1 MWKDLGNSWWELQ
14 LNWMW
19 VVRERQKAR
28 SAPKIL
34 ASQCSS
40 DEDSSRLGTVRDM
53 RETRNSTLDM

>member
-1 MWKDLGNSWWELQ
+1 
-14 LNWMW
+14 MW

>member
-1 MWKDLGNSWWELQ
+1 
-14 LNWMW
+14 MW
-19 VVRERQKAR
+19 VVRERQKVR

-34 ASQCSS
+34 ASQRSS